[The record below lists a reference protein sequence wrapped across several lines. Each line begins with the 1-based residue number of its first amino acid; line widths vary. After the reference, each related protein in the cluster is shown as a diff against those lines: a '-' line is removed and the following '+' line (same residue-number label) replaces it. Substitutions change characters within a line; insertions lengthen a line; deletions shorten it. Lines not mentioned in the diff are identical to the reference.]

1 MKITFFGA
9 TRTVTGSM
17 FLIEH
22 NSKKILVEC
31 GLHQGR
37 RSESEEIN
45 KNFPFDPKS
54 IDMVIIS
61 HAHID
66 HSGNLPNLV
75 KQGYNRDI
83 ISTDATRDL
92 LDLMLRDSGHIHEKD
107 IEYLNKKLKKKNEP
121 LKEPLYT
128 VRDAEHAIEHI
139 KGISYYKTI
148 NIDNDLKFSFI
159 EAGHILGSAQI
170 LFELKGKKILFTGD
184 LGREHMPVIRNPD
197 RVGDVEIL
205 ITETTYGDR
214 SHKNIQMSQDELKR
228 IIEET
233 RGKKGNLVVPSFSV
247 GRTQELLFDI
257 FNLQKDDR
265 IPKIGIYVDSPL
277 SSNATDVFKNHP
289 ECYDKEMMELFNN
302 NQNPFEFE
310 NLHYITEVED
320 SKMLNMLKKPS
331 IIISSSGMCEAGRI
345 LHHLKHNITDKKNTI
360 LITGFMAENTLGR
373 RIADHEKRVRIFSE
387 EFQVR
392 ADVYIMNEYS
402 AHADKNDLMRHVKET
417 TPEKIFLVHGE
428 SSQMEAFTNSL
439 KMNGYNNV
447 EIPSRGSSYEIF

>member
-1 MKITFFGA
+1 
-9 TRTVTGSM
+9 
-17 FLIEH
+17 
-22 NSKKILVEC
+22 
-31 GLHQGR
+31 
-37 RSESEEIN
+37 
-45 KNFPFDPKS
+45 
-54 IDMVIIS
+54 
-61 HAHID
+61 
-66 HSGNLPNLV
+66 
-75 KQGYNRDI
+75 
-83 ISTDATRDL
+83 
-92 LDLMLRDSGHIHEKD
+92 
-107 IEYLNKKLKKKNEP
+107 
-121 LKEPLYT
+121 
-128 VRDAEHAIEHI
+128 
-139 KGISYYKTI
+139 
-148 NIDNDLKFSFI
+148 
-159 EAGHILGSAQI
+159 
-170 LFELKGKKILFTGD
+170 
-184 LGREHMPVIRNPD
+184 
-197 RVGDVEIL
+197 
-205 ITETTYGDR
+205 
-214 SHKNIQMSQDELKR
+214 MSQDELKR